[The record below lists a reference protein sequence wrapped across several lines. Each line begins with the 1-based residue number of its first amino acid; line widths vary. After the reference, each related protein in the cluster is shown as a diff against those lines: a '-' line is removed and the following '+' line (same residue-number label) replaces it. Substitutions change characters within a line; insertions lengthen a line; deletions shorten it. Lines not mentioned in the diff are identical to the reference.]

1 MARYTVEYNG
11 KKYVV
16 EGDANA
22 NEEDLRAA
30 IENHTI
36 PAEPLVEADIPGLEK
51 AVKEYVTTGAKRGDL
66 SVQGL
71 QALGEKYNSPITNAQ
86 DVYDFYKK
94 YGTVNPSLVVASPDI
109 KKPELPAYSSEPEL
123 NIPLPAL
130 SVPAPAAPQKAA
142 DIVAQQPS
150 AGGAGN
156 LTRSF
161 AKGALFNFN
170 DEIEAAGRMLAEGR
184 IDPAEYYRIKNQI
197 NTDYEAW
204 AKANPKSALGG
215 ELAGGI
221 ATTFIPGVGFV
232 AKGLQG
238 VTRIGRIANV
248 GARGAAVGA
257 GSGALSGVGQA
268 EDFGSV
274 PAEALIGAG
283 SGAVLGGLVPLGG
296 KVVAAGMKG
305 VDRLAGRP
313 VLDAAQQRAATI
325 IHDTLTRSGMSPER
339 AAAATRL
346 ANKYG
351 VPQVLGES
359 SPEMTR
365 LMETTAAK
373 PSEGRELL
381 VDTLVGRQANA
392 PARTGQQLIKSFG
405 NPEDYF
411 KMEDDISGRLKSI
424 GQTEYKKAYLHGTV
438 DDPVLQNQIDTDP
451 DLQKAFI
458 DALED
463 TRRLKTQAK
472 LDGIDPEQFNLAPIH
487 DPILDAQGALIGSR
501 ITGVKADVRT
511 LDEMKKALDR
521 RIDSLY
527 RSGQGG
533 EATTL
538 KNVRNSFVRRIDAAV
553 PDYRIARSK
562 YAGELEVREALRSG
576 RTDFMKLR
584 PQEVSSTFAGMS
596 DAERDAFKN
605 GALQNLLEPIQDAK
619 QARNF
624 ANDVI
629 NKAATREKL
638 RTILEP
644 KEFAVLNAALSR
656 EAKNFKTT
664 SKVLG
669 GSRTVPLAQQTST
682 IDDMIAGGQAAEALT
697 AILNPTP
704 GMLARTAG
712 KMLGFLRDNQFNDKV
727 YTELATVLRSGSNME
742 LARTIKMLQTYAREA
757 SRVAAINKQTT
768 GRGAVLAG
776 QQGAAVVAGPGYQ
789 KPPRIT
795 NAPAEKPVSLEDIN
809 RSYEQAQSVMG
820 LENEPNTYAP
830 AMDVLEP
837 VGAQQ

>member
-22 NEEDLRAA
+22 SEADLRAT
-30 IENHTI
+30 IESHAA
-36 PAEPLVEADIPGLEK
+36 PATPTLDNYDWSK
-51 AVKEYVTTGAKRGDL
+51 YSTAVKDYMTRGAKTGDL

-71 QALGEKYNSPITNAQ
+71 QDLGQKYHLPITNAKE
-86 DVYDFYKK
+86 VYDWYNK
-94 YGTVNPSLVVASPDI
+94 YGTVNPYIVPPSAVLKQPTQPKDAF
-109 KKPELPAYSSEPEL
+109 EPEL
-123 NIPLPAL
+123 AIPMPKLA
-130 SVPAPAAPQKAA
+130 VPAVATPQKAS

-150 AGGAGN
+150 VGGAGN
-156 LTRSF
+156 LTRAV

-197 NTDYEAW
+197 NTDYAAW
-204 AKANPKSALGG
+204 AEANPKSALGG

-221 ATTFIPGVGFV
+221 ATTFIPGVGWV

-238 VTRIGRIANV
+238 ATRIGRIANV
-248 GARGAAVGA
+248 VGRGAAVGA

-268 EDFGSV
+268 EDWGSA
-274 PAEALIGAG
+274 PAEAVIGAG

-325 IHDTLTRSGMSPER
+325 IYDTLTRSGMSPGR
-339 AAAATRL
+339 AAAATRM

-351 VPQVLGES
+351 VPQVLGDV

-365 LMETTAAK
+365 LMETTVAK
-373 PSEGRELL
+373 PSEGREQL
-381 VDTLVGRQANA
+381 VDTLVGRQAGA
-392 PARTGQQLIKSFG
+392 PARVGQQVVKSFG
-405 NPEDYF
+405 TPTDYF
-411 KMEDDISGRLKSI
+411 QAEDEIAGRLKSI
-424 GQTEYKKAYLHGTV
+424 GENEYKTAYAHGTV
-438 DDPVLQNQIDTDP
+438 DDPALQHLIDTDP
-451 DLQKAFI
+451 DMRKAFV
-458 DALED
+458 DASENS
-463 TRRLKTQAK
+463 RRLQSAAELEGK
-472 LDGIDPEQFNLAPIH
+472 DPSEFALAPIH
-487 DPILDAQGALIGSR
+487 DPILDAQGALVV
-501 ITGVKADVRT
+501 TGVKADVRT

-521 RIDSLY
+521 RIDTLY

-538 KNVRNSFVRRIDAAV
+538 KNLRNAFVRRIDDAV
-553 PDYRIARSK
+553 PDYKIARAK
-562 YAGELEVREALRSG
+562 YAGDLEVRDALRSG

-584 PQEVSSTFAGMS
+584 PQEVSSTFASMS
-596 DAERDAFKN
+596 DAEREAFKN

-629 NKAATREKL
+629 NKATTREKL
-638 RTILEP
+638 RTILDP
-644 KEFAVLNAALSR
+644 KEFAVLNAALTR

-669 GSRTVPLAQQTST
+669 GSRTVPLGQQTST
-682 IDDMIAGGQAAEALT
+682 LDDMIAGGHAAEALN
-697 AILNPTP
+697 AVLNPTP
-704 GMLARTAG
+704 GMLVRTAG

-727 YTELATVLRSGSNME
+727 YTELANVLRSGSNLE
-742 LARTIKMLQTYAREA
+742 LTRTIKMLQTHAREA
-757 SRVAAINKQTT
+757 ARVAAINKQTA

-776 QQGAAVVAGPGYQ
+776 QRAQAAFAEPGYQ

-795 NAPAEKPVSLEDIN
+795 NAPAVKPVSLQDIDK
-809 RSYEQAQSVMG
+809 SYEQAQGVMG

-830 AMDVLEP
+830 AAAMDVLEP